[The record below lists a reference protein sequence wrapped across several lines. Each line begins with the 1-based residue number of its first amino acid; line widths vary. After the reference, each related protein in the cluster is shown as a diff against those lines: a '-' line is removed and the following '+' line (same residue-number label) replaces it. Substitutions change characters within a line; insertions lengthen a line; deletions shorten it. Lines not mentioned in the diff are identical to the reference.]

1 MDIQS
6 DNLTALDESHG
17 FQFPGVF
24 ELSAMGPAD
33 KHLEQV
39 LPQELI
45 AAGIDVVSEQ
55 INWKHSS
62 SGKYVSVRIAFRAG
76 NREEYTRAH
85 LALREHPDVKWTI

>member
-6 DNLTALDESHG
+6 DDPSAPDESRG

-39 LPQELI
+39 LPNELL
-45 AAGIDVVSEQ
+45 AAGIDVAP
-55 INWKHSS
+55 
-62 SGKYVSVRIAFRAG
+62 VRLPPA
-76 NREEYTRAH
+76 
-85 LALREHPDVKWTI
+85 LAP